1 MYSYALRNPE
11 GLAWDARGRM
21 WGADIGHTEWD
32 ELNLV
37 SKGRNY
43 GWPSCEGACS
53 TAGTTTPR
61 RSGSRRTGGCP
72 PRSRS
77 STMPSTSSR

>member
-43 GWPSCEGACS
+43 G
-53 TAGTTTPR
+53 
-61 RSGSRRTGGCP
+61 
-72 PRSRS
+72 
-77 STMPSTSSR
+77 